1 VLAADEQYSCVK
13 RLSPGSGPWYI
24 DNIKAERG
32 RRAPRSR
39 MTDKSPMTND
49 RKPLRSSKSYGPK
62 DKDGFIHRSWMKSQG
77 FPPDVFDGRPVI
89 GICNTWSE
97 LTPCNAGLRDVAEHV
112 KRGVWEA
119 GGLPLEFP
127 AMSLGETQMR
137 PTAMLF
143 RNLLAMEVEESVRG
157 NPIDAVVLLGGC
169 DKTTPGQLMGA
180 ASVDLPTIV
189 VSSGPMLNGK
199 FRGRDIGSG
208 TDVWKFSEAV
218 RGGKMSLDEFMTAES
233 GMSRT
238 PGTCMTMGSASTM
251 ACLMEAMGIALPYN
265 ATAPAVDAR
274 RRRIAQ
280 ESGRLIVRMAL
291 EDVRL
296 SKVLTRRAFDNAI
309 RVLAAI
315 GGSTNAVLHLL
326 AIAGRLG
333 VPLELGDF
341 DRLSADVPLLVDL
354 QPSGKFLMEDMHYAG
369 GLPAVM
375 KELAPR
381 LHVSAATVW
390 GETIGD
396 SFATAECFNREVIR
410 TLAEPA
416 NPVSG
421 IWVLGGNLCPNG
433 AVLKPSAASRAL
445 FSHRGRAVVFESI
458 EDLRARIDDPGL
470 DVDANSVLVLK
481 GCGPRGYPGMPEV
494 GNMPLPRKLLEKGVT
509 DMLRISDARM
519 SGTAFGTVV
528 LHVAPEADAGG
539 PLAMVRDGD
548 EIQFDGPNRRLDLLI
563 SPEELAARTKAWNK
577 HPPPQKYSR
586 GYYRLYVEHV
596 MQADHGCDLDF
607 LIGSSG
613 SIVERESH

>member
-1 VLAADEQYSCVK
+1 
-13 RLSPGSGPWYI
+13 
-24 DNIKAERG
+24 
-32 RRAPRSR
+32 
-39 MTDKSPMTND
+39 MTND

-62 DKDGFIHRSWMKSQG
+62 DRDGFIHRSWMKSQG

-296 SKVLTRRAFDNAI
+296 SKVLTRRAFENAI

-333 VPLELGDF
+333 VPLELADF

-369 GLPAVM
+369 GLPAVL

-470 DVDANSVLVLK
+470 EVDANSVLVLK

-548 EIQFDGPNRRLDLLI
+548 EIQFDGPNRRLELLI
-563 SPEELAARTKAWNK
+563 SAEELAARTAAWKKN
-577 HPPPQKYSR
+577 PPPPKYSR

-596 MQADHGCDLDF
+596 MQADLGCDLDF
-607 LIGSSG
+607 LTGSSG